1 MENKD
6 TKTIRKYLNLIE
18 SIENRLILEKNS
30 NVDLNEE
37 SAFVTAA
44 RSEKL
49 AAAELESV
57 LKMMK
62 SDAKVSAELTK
73 LGIRNTDELL
83 AALKGIRV
91 TSSIKGAMELNILKS
106 QTGNAKL
113 IDLAAEN
120 VAKNQ
125 QFLKKYETQ
134 IKAGQPQFE
143 AALKRAGYSERAIT
157 KIVEKAYLKQ
167 TSNIQSTAT
176 QAKNQALNQPSLKDR
191 LKDKSYVDGLK
202 NKYKPKTLSTQIADK
217 VKGMNWKKAV
227 GYTILAGGSIAA
239 LWFLFADSGKTDELP
254 PQPPQDFPPMDCVQS
269 LLTNKQGVIGISPK
283 GEISISVKQT
293 GIIAYDGVGGLRFY
307 SNGRVFTADNS
318 KKGTYTCKDSEV
330 AVQEESKN
338 LSEEDVLGMSITWDT
353 KGTTPPAPEGGG
365 TSGGG
370 TIYKNCTDFPY
381 TFGCRSQII
390 KEVQVC
396 LGMPPKYQTGNFGP
410 ITLGKLR
417 EKNLGDTITKEVYDS
432 IKQACQGGTTNTT
445 TGTTTKI
452 DSRNLG
458 NVMQTP
464 KLKQVDTSQPQ
475 SSTQPQLTIESCEA
489 LFSTIDD
496 RDQSQGIATA
506 TNTEKE
512 QLKFCLQQYNFGL
525 GGGAN
530 KMKQRYGLTP
540 SGGDKGIR

>member
-83 AALKGIRV
+83 AALKGNRV

-143 AALKRAGYSERAIT
+143 AALKQAGYSERAIT

-167 TSNIQSTAT
+167 TSGIQSTAT
-176 QAKNQALNQPSLKDR
+176 QAKQSALNQPGIRDR
-191 LKDKSYVDGLK
+191 LKDKAYVDGLK
-202 NKYKPKTLSTQIADK
+202 AKYKPKTLSQQISDK
-217 VKGMNWKKAV
+217 VKGMDWKKAV
-227 GYTILAGGSIAA
+227 GYTLLAGGSIAA
-239 LWFLFADSGKTDELP
+239 LWFLFAELGKTDELP
-254 PQPPQDFPPMDCVQS
+254 EVPPQDFPPCAKS
-269 LLTNKQGVIGISPK
+269 LLTNKQGVIAVSPK
-283 GEISISVKQT
+283 GEISIVTKQT
-293 GIIAYDGVGGLRFY
+293 GVVAYDGVGGLRFY

-318 KKGTYTCKDSEV
+318 KRGTYTCKGTEV
-330 AVQEESKN
+330 AVQEENKN
-338 LSEEDVLGMSITWDT
+338 LSEEDVLGMSITWDS
-353 KGTTPPAPEGGG
+353 KTTPEPGETPAPG
-365 TSGGG
+365 TKS
-370 TIYKNCTDFPY
+370 TYRNCTDFPY
-381 TFGCRSQII
+381 TFGCRSQVI

-396 LGMPPKYQTGNFGP
+396 LGMSPKYQTGNFGP
-410 ITLGKLR
+410 ITLKELKSKRG
-417 EKNLGDTITKEVYDS
+417 EETITKEVYDS
-432 IKQACQGGTTNTT
+432 IKQSCQTSATRPESQYIEPMPSIKSGQ
-445 TGTTTKI
+445 I
-452 DSRNLG
+452 
-458 NVMQTP
+458 QQPEIQP
-464 KLKQVDTSQPQ
+464 KTQPSQP
-475 SSTQPQLTIESCEA
+475 SQPSQLNKDFCVA
-489 LFSTIDD
+489 LFKNIDD
-496 RDQSQGIATA
+496 RDQESGRKTA
-506 TNTEKE
+506 NSTEIQQIKD
-512 QLKFCLQQYNFGL
+512 CLQQYNFLFSGS
-525 GGGAN
+525 A
-530 KMKQRYGLTP
+530 KMRRRYGLTM
-540 SGGDKGIR
+540 SGGDRGIR